1 MATEIFRY
9 PRRFKAMTAFSAVV
23 FAALAA
29 MLLKWLEIA
38 PLRQPELFTA
48 IMLTLGVS
56 LAWCVA
62 MFKRADDGVVL
73 DESSIVYR
81 VPGRPTL
88 ILQWPEITRVRARDL
103 LQRLDLTDVTGTRR
117 IVVAHQTENFG
128 RLRQMI
134 RERTA
139 PPATAGPPRRVFAR
153 SPGSILLSLHWPL
166 IVVMVCVWAWG
177 QDAPRAVYGV
187 LWGVAWGLWSILV
200 PPWRVRLLDHAV
212 AVDSLGWRRTI
223 PYASVVAVRLEE
235 LKRPRQ
241 GDHGRC
247 GHGPDRD
254 DTRPHGQAGRLQGR
268 LLGALQRARGG
279 VEAPQR
285 APR

>member
-1 MATEIFRY
+1 MIPSARMATEIFRY

-29 MLLKWLEIA
+29 MLLKGLEIV

-62 MFKRADDGVVL
+62 MFKRADDEVVL

-88 ILQWPEITRVRARDL
+88 ILQWPEIARVRARDL

-117 IVVAHQTENFG
+117 IVVAYQMENFG

-134 RERTA
+134 RERTT

-166 IVVMVCVWAWG
+166 IV
-177 QDAPRAVYGV
+177 DT
-187 LWGVAWGLWSILV
+187 
-200 PPWRVRLLDHAV
+200 V

-235 LKRPRQ
+235 LKSV
-241 GDHGRC
+241 
-247 GHGPDRD
+247 RD
-254 DTRPHGQAGRLQGR
+254 KETT
-268 LLGALQRARGG
+268 GG
-279 VEAPQR
+279 VATVLIETTRGRTVKLAGFKDGSLALFSALEEAWKR
-285 APR
+285 GSAPR

>member
-62 MFKRADDGVVL
+62 MFKRADDEVVL

-117 IVVAHQTENFG
+117 IVVAYQMENFG

-134 RERTA
+134 REHTT
-139 PPATAGPPRRVFAR
+139 PPATTASSGVSRGALVDPRSALAR
-153 SPGSILLSLHWPL
+153 APARPRGGRGLAWLETDDSIRERRRGSSRG
-166 IVVMVCVWAWG
+166 A
-177 QDAPRAVYGV
+177 
-187 LWGVAWGLWSILV
+187 
-200 PPWRVRLLDHAV
+200 
-212 AVDSLGWRRTI
+212 
-223 PYASVVAVRLEE
+223 EE
-235 LKRPRQ
+235 RPRQ

-254 DTRPHGQAGRLQGR
+254 DTRPHGQARRLQGR
-268 LLGALQRARGG
+268 LLGVLQRARGG
-279 VEAPQR
+279 VEARQR
-285 APR
+285 AALITNREAGPVRAARASSGGRRPAGGTAAVPSAVVAARPG